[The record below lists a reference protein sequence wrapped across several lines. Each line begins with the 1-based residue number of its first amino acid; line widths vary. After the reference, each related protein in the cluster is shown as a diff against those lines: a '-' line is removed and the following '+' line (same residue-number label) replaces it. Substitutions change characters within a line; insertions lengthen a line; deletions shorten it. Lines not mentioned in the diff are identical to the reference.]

1 MKIFKKMFICS
12 LALLLGTISACNQ
25 TASSSEKSTS
35 KNQTTEQSKVV
46 ESNASTTSSSSQ
58 FTTSSFASSSSK
70 SSSVSSAPS
79 SVISS
84 SSPISSSS
92 IHVHNYGQLHSGY
105 LPSYYYDGM
114 KPYYYCIECGEYF
127 DENKNPTTEEALKL
141 PRATDEIAFLIDDH
155 QKDIFTLVE
164 KDATHASWKIENR
177 GVSKH
182 STVAIAK
189 PGDESYRYAFLNGD
203 GIDDFNYITFDGIVD
218 VLLTATIDGFV
229 LSFVENLGLYVKT
242 NAAEYPLTKV
252 NYVENGPETCIFGY
266 HTFTAGEKMTV
277 INKHSNKTYGYSDL
291 EKDTKW
297 NKFDFHEGTDGEIV
311 FDKTARYG
319 IEFNRNGDE
328 LIAITKVFGPA
339 SEGRFEVD
347 FTGER
352 ESEEFKSSDMG
363 NDNSQILEMMWYLN
377 HEAVT
382 NAEDI
387 KNYLS
392 KNKFY
397 FYYAFVSF
405 HANEEFSIKNL
416 STNKIIS
423 SEHLIGVFSER
434 EDILTLDG
442 DNIKMLKDGTYE
454 IGYVSCCDSIIVYE
468 MSDNITDAMAI
479 VNSEIISLEKD
490 SNNNVTYTFD
500 ANENSTVSFLAPD
513 YSFLPFTFAEGTDL
527 GKFTSFTSNGM
538 TVLLIMVECT
548 LTFTYNL
555 DTHVL
560 SLEYTLRKPFGDFQY
575 YLSGLATL
583 SGMNNFYQ
591 HLYIEDGTTVAIAE
605 GIVFPQDTLLI
616 VQEYNVETHEST
628 YYSTLSAKSTPG
640 VATYYTLGGITYIRI
655 LSYDSYNVSFDLL
668 TKELTIVTAT
678 N

>member
-1 MKIFKKMFICS
+1 M
-12 LALLLGTISACNQ
+12 LLGTISACDQ
-25 TASSSEKSTS
+25 TASSSGKSTS
-35 KNQTTEQSKVV
+35 KSQTTEQSKVV
-46 ESNASTTSSSSQ
+46 ESSVSTTSSPSQ
-58 FTTSSFASSSSK
+58 FTTSSFSTSSSK
-70 SSSVSSAPS
+70 SSNVSSAPS

-84 SSPISSSS
+84 SSSSSNSS
-92 IHVHNYGQLHSGY
+92 IHVHHYGQLHSGY

-141 PRATDEIAFLIDDH
+141 PRATDEIAFLIDGH
-155 QKDIFTLVE
+155 QKDVFTLVE
-164 KDATHASWKIENR
+164 KDATHASWKIECR

-189 PGDESYRYAFLNGD
+189 PGDESYRYAFFAGD
-203 GIDDFNYITFDGIVD
+203 GVDDFNYITIDGIVD
-218 VLLTATIDGFV
+218 ILLTATIDGFT
-229 LSFVENLGLYVKT
+229 LNLIENLGLYVKANGT
-242 NAAEYPLTKV
+242 EYPLTKV
-252 NYVENGPETCIFGY
+252 KYVEDGPETCIFGY

-277 INKHSNKTYGYSDL
+277 VNKHSNKTYGYSSL
-291 EKDTKW
+291 EKETKW
-297 NKFDFHEGTDGEIV
+297 NKFDFHEGTEGEIV
-311 FDKTARYG
+311 FDKTGRYG
-319 IEFNRNGDE
+319 IEFNRDGDE

-339 SEGRFEVD
+339 NEGRFEVD

-352 ESEEFKSSDMG
+352 QSEALKASDMG
-363 NDNSQILEMMWYLN
+363 NDNSQITEMMWYLN

-397 FYYAFVSF
+397 FYYAFVSL
-405 HANEEFSIKNL
+405 HVNEEFSIKNL
-416 STNKIIS
+416 STNKVIT
-423 SEHLIGVFSER
+423 SEHLTGVFSER

-442 DNIKMLKDGTYE
+442 DNIKMLKEGTYE

-468 MSDNITDAMAI
+468 MSNNITDAMAV

-490 SNNNVTYTFD
+490 SNNNVTYTFE

-538 TVLLIMVECT
+538 TVLLVMVECT

-555 DTHVL
+555 NTHVL

-591 HLYIEDGTTVAIAE
+591 QLYIADGATEAIVE
-605 GIVFPQDTLLI
+605 GIGLPQDTLLI
-616 VQEYNVETHEST
+616 VQEYNVETYEIT
-628 YYSTLSAKSTPG
+628 YYSTLSAKCTPG
-640 VATYYTLGGITYIRI
+640 AATYFTLGDTTYIRI
-655 LSYDSYNVSFDLL
+655 LCSESYNVSFDLL
-668 TKELTIVTAT
+668 TKELTIITAT